1 MAWRPEEW
9 CGVVDHPSPVTA
21 PHYGH
26 TMFATRT
33 DLNDHQREAASFGD
47 QPLRVIAGPGTG
59 KTTTLTARVEY
70 LLDQGI
76 APERILLLTFTRRS
90 AREILNRVRAIRAT
104 AHVHHVAGGTFHS
117 VAHHTLRRHHTA
129 VGLSDGFGVLDH
141 GDAADLLDLVRSDL
155 GVLSDKRRLPKKN
168 TLAALYSRTVNTGD
182 ALRDV
187 MAEHTPWCVDHH
199 EQVGTLFSAFVNRK
213 RALGL
218 LDFDDLL
225 LFWRAAVED
234 DALGATLAASFDHV
248 LVDEFQDVNQLQLD
262 ILRGLR
268 RCDPRVTMV
277 GDDAQAIYG
286 FRGASPRFL
295 LDAPDYFE
303 GLVTIT
309 LNVNYRSSGA
319 ILEVANA
326 LAADAP
332 EGFCAVLREDRPVLG
347 AGAPKLVHCADER
360 HQSEIVADRVL
371 ELYEE
376 GVALRD
382 QAVLFRAAH
391 HSADL
396 EIELSRRRIPFVKYG
411 GLRYLEAA
419 HVKDLLAAFRLA
431 DNPRDE
437 VAWFRLLQLMP
448 GVGPAKARRL
458 IDALRD
464 EHRLLPLSF
473 LEVEHRWPG
482 ALELVPCDTRDAS
495 AQLIQAMV
503 SRAHEPPMAHAQRIA
518 DALVPFIVASYQ
530 DAAVR
535 LEDLGALVLA
545 CNETTRLS
553 DVAAEQ
559 VLEAPASTGDLAGP
573 PFVDEDW
580 LVLSTVHSAK
590 GLEFDAVH
598 VIHAADGNFPS
609 DMALGSPEGL
619 EEERRLFY
627 VAVTRARRHLAIY
640 VPLRYHHHRVRDDHS
655 WAQPSRF
662 LSKAVRQTLEEQ
674 LHETPRASTMNLAD
688 LEPIP
693 GPALVEGRL
702 SKLW

>member
-1 MAWRPEEW
+1 
-9 CGVVDHPSPVTA
+9 
-21 PHYGH
+21 
-26 TMFATRT
+26 MFATRT
-33 DLNDHQREAASFGD
+33 DLNDRQREAASFGD

-76 APERILLLTFTRRS
+76 QPERILLLTFTRRS
-90 AREILNRVRAIRAT
+90 AREILSRVRALRAST
-104 AHVHHVAGGTFHS
+104 HVQRVAGGTFHS
-117 VAHHTLRRHHTA
+117 VAHQTLRRHHTV
-129 VGLSDGFGVLDH
+129 VGLGEGFGVLDH
-141 GDAADLLDLVRSDL
+141 GDAADLLDLVRGDL
-155 GVLSDKRRLPKKN
+155 RLLSNDRRLPRKN
-168 TLAALYSRTVNTGD
+168 TLAALYSRTVNTGE
-182 ALRDV
+182 ALREV

-234 DALGATLAASFDHV
+234 DALGATLAACYDHV
-248 LVDEFQDVNQLQLD
+248 LVDEFQDVNLLQLD
-262 ILRGLR
+262 VLRGLR
-268 RCDPRVTMV
+268 RSDPRVTMV

-295 LDAPDYFE
+295 LDAPDYFD

-309 LNVNYRSSGA
+309 LDVNYRSSGA

-326 LAADAP
+326 IAADAP
-332 EGFCAVLREDRPVLG
+332 EGFGAVLREDQPVLG
-347 AGAPKLVHCADER
+347 AGAPQLVHCADER
-360 HQSEIVADRVL
+360 HQSEVVADRVL

-376 GVALRD
+376 GVALQE
-382 QAVLFRAAH
+382 QAVLVRAAH

-437 VAWFRLLQLMP
+437 VAWFRLLQLLP
-448 GVGPAKARRL
+448 GVGPAKARRI

-464 EHRLLPLSF
+464 ERRTLPLSF
-473 LEVEHRWPG
+473 AQVEHRWSG
-482 ALELVPCDTRDAS
+482 ALDLVPAHTREAS
-495 AQLIQAMV
+495 SQLVASMTA
-503 SRAHEPPMAHAQRIA
+503 RTHELPMAHAQRIR
-518 DALVPFIVASYQ
+518 DALTPFIVASYQ
-530 DAAVR
+530 DSAAR

-545 CNETTRLS
+545 CNDTTRLS

-559 VLEAPASTGDLAGP
+559 VLEAPLSTGDFAGP
-573 PFVDEDW
+573 PMVDEDW

-590 GLEFDAVH
+590 GLEFDTVH
-598 VIHAADGNFPS
+598 VLHAADGNFPS

-627 VAVTRARRHLAIY
+627 VAITRARRHLSIY

-662 LSKAVRQTLEEQ
+662 LSSAVRLTLEEKH
-674 LHETPRASTMNLAD
+674 HESPRLEALDLAA
-688 LEPIP
+688 LAPIE

>member
-1 MAWRPEEW
+1 
-9 CGVVDHPSPVTA
+9 
-21 PHYGH
+21 
-26 TMFATRT
+26 MFAARS
-33 DLNDHQREAASFGD
+33 DLNERQREAASFGN

-70 LLDQGI
+70 LLDHGI
-76 APERILLLTFTRRS
+76 EPERILLLTFTRRS
-90 AREILNRVRAIRAT
+90 AREILNRVRAIRAS
-104 AHVHHVAGGTFHS
+104 AHVHRVAGGTFHS
-117 VAHHTLRRHHTA
+117 VAHRTLRRHHA
-129 VGLSDGFGVLDH
+129 VLGLGDGFGVIDH

-155 GVLSDKRRLPKKN
+155 RLVSTERRLPRKN
-168 TLAALYSRTVNTGD
+168 TLAALYSRTVNTGE

-187 MAEHTPWCVDHH
+187 MAEHTPWCADHH
-199 EQVGTLFSAFVNRK
+199 DQVGALFSAFVTRK
-213 RALGL
+213 RALDL

-225 LFWRAAVED
+225 LFWHAAVED
-234 DALGATLAASFDHV
+234 DALGPALGSSYDHV
-248 LVDEFQDVNQLQLD
+248 LVDEFQDVNRLQLD
-262 ILRGLR
+262 VLRGLR
-268 RCDPRVTMV
+268 HCDPRITMV

-309 LNVNYRSSGA
+309 LDINYRSSGA
-319 ILEVANA
+319 ILGVANA
-326 LAADAP
+326 VAADAP
-332 EGFCAVLREDRPVLG
+332 EGFGAILREDRPVLG
-347 AGAPKLVHCADER
+347 AGSPRLVHCADER
-360 HQSEIVADRVL
+360 HQSEVVADRVL

-376 GVALRD
+376 GVPLQT

-396 EIELSRRRIPFVKYG
+396 EIELARRRIPFVKYG

-448 GVGPAKARRL
+448 GIGPAKARRV

-464 EHRLLPLSF
+464 EHHALPLSF
-473 LEVEHRWPG
+473 ADVERRWNVARQVLP
-482 ALELVPCDTRDAS
+482 VDSRDAS
-495 AQLIQAMV
+495 SELVASMA
-503 SRAHEPPMAHAQRIA
+503 SRIHEPTMAHAQRIR
-518 DALVPFIVASYQ
+518 DAMTPFIVASYQ
-530 DAAVR
+530 DAVAR

-545 CNETTRLS
+545 CDDSTRLS

-559 VLEAPASTGDLAGP
+559 VLEAPLSTGDFAGP
-573 PFVDEDW
+573 PLVDEDW

-598 VIHAADGNFPS
+598 VLHAADGNFPS

-627 VAVTRARRHLAIY
+627 VAITRARRHLAIY
-640 VPLRYHHHRVRDDHS
+640 VPLRYHHHRVRDEHS

-662 LSKAVRQTLEEQ
+662 LSSAVRETLEEIR
-674 LHETPRASTMNLAD
+674 HEPARPELAPLSTLR
-688 LEPIP
+688 PIE

-702 SKLW
+702 AKLW